1 MPEPVTRREFLSY
14 GGAALTG
21 VTLGQLGR
29 QFLASG
35 EPAAARAEGTE
46 AWATS
51 VCRECPACCG
61 LRARLVGGVP
71 VKLEGNPLCPIGRGR
86 LCPKGQASIESYFDP
101 DRLIGPARRVGPRG
115 EGRWE
120 PIPWPKALDL
130 VAAQIRESVSAG
142 RPSLV
147 ALAVDEAG
155 SLADAWSDAW
165 RAIGA
170 RAFRTPIDTATR
182 LRPRFEALTGV
193 NGDPMFDLERASHVL
208 SFGAPIVETW
218 LSPVWAQRA
227 YGRFRRGPSRQ
238 RGRLVQIDA
247 RRSATARKA
256 DEWLSVLPEHQA
268 LLAYGIASVLL
279 REDRVQR
286 GLLDEL
292 GGNLREFG
300 RDVIAHYTPDQ
311 VAAVTGIPVVTILRL
326 GRDLA
331 DSPRPVVVV
340 AADASDSL
348 IDAVFALNALIGA
361 FDRPGG
367 VFVAPASIERRGAED
382 ERLEALG
389 DLKPQVVALADPS
402 PFRTLS
408 ASPDLRRVLEGARF
422 VVSFSPY
429 LDETATFADLL
440 LPTHTPL
447 ESWHC
452 AVPAPAVTAETR
464 SLAAPAVKARLD
476 TADRLA
482 LLGSIARKLG
492 APVSATEEPQSSER
506 VARGEID
513 RLWRLRRGGPY
524 SGVYETDW
532 LEQLERGGWWA
543 PAADSRDA
551 FTKQILQ
558 AGGWIDPYFQA
569 GQIEQTLQERHGL
582 RFALPAAI
590 PAVPWAKI
598 EIKPVDRAPRDGF
611 GDRAAL
617 RLVTFTPA
625 VVSLA
630 GNLNHPGLYEL
641 LGQPDAPPW
650 QPWAELHPE
659 TAARLGIGSGHRI
672 RITSRAATIE
682 AVAVLVEGMLADVVA
697 VASVPSVPGAGRWAR
712 VIESDARSLLAQSDP
727 TGPCSVL
734 VARA

>member
-14 GGAALTG
+14 SGAALTG

-29 QFLASG
+29 QWLASTT
-35 EPAAARAEGTE
+35 PAVVHASGPEV
-46 AWATS
+46 WATS
-51 VCRECPACCG
+51 VCRECPASCG
-61 LRARLVGGVP
+61 LRARMIGGVP
-71 VKLEGNPLCPIGRGR
+71 VKLEGSPLCPIGRGR
-86 LCPKGQASIESYFDP
+86 LCAKGQASLESYFDP
-101 DRLIGPARRVGPRG
+101 DRLIGPARRVGERG
-115 EGRWE
+115 AGRWE

-130 VAAQIRESVSAG
+130 VTAQIRESVSAG
-142 RPSLV
+142 RPGLV
-147 ALAVDEAG
+147 ALAVDEDG
-155 SLADAWSDAW
+155 PPADAWSDAW

-170 RAFRTPIDTATR
+170 RTFRTPIDTATR

-227 YGRFRRGPSRQ
+227 FGRFRRGPSRQ

-286 GLLDEL
+286 GLLDEF
-292 GGNLREFG
+292 GGNLREFQ
-300 RDVIAHYTPDQ
+300 RDVIPHYTPDQ
-311 VAAVTGIPVVTILRL
+311 VAAATGIPVVTILRL

-340 AADASDSL
+340 AADANNSL

-367 VFVAPASIERRGAED
+367 VFVAPASIDRRGVED
-382 ERLEALG
+382 EPLEALG
-389 DLKPQVVALADPS
+389 DLKPRVVALADPS

-408 ASPDLRRVLEGARF
+408 ASPDLGRLLEGARF
-422 VVSFSPY
+422 VVSLSPY
-429 LDETATFADLL
+429 LDETAAFADLL

-452 AVPAPAVTAETR
+452 AVPAPAVAAETR
-464 SLAAPAVKARLD
+464 SIAMPAVKPRLD
-476 TADRLA
+476 TADRLSLVA
-482 LLGSIARKLG
+482 SIARRIG
-492 APVSATEEPQSSER
+492 APEQATDEPISTER
-506 VARGEID
+506 IARGEID

-524 SGVYETDW
+524 SVVYETEW

-543 PAADSRDA
+543 PAAESRED
-551 FTKQILQ
+551 FTNRILQ

-569 GQIEQTLQERHGL
+569 GQIEQSLRERRGL
-582 RFALPAAI
+582 RFALPVAI
-590 PAVPWAKI
+590 PAVPPAKI
-598 EIKPVDRAPRDGF
+598 EIKPVDGAGRDGF
-611 GDRAAL
+611 GKGATL

-630 GNLNHPGLYEL
+630 GNPNQPVIYEL
-641 LGQPDAPPW
+641 LGQPDAAPW

-659 TAARLGIGSGHRI
+659 TAARLGIESGHRI
-672 RITSRAATIE
+672 RITSRVATIE
-682 AVAVLVEGMLADVVA
+682 AVAMLVEGMLSDVVA

-712 VIESDARSLLAQSDP
+712 VIEGDARSLVALADP
-727 TGPCSVL
+727 AGPRLVV